1 MSNAAETSC
10 PHCDPTVVGKD
21 HIPEK
26 IGMHLIAPMMR
37 TLDPLMT
44 LLSMFPRT
52 KSMTEQALFIPTFR
66 LALAIKLARE
76 EAVQDTQAEIYNRT
90 LVVAQEAKNRGLR
103 INVVKVLGLTTHHF
117 SIETPGGKR
126 YFERLP
132 LPFSGAVLPID
143 VDDKSQLKDLLLA
156 HHLPTPKG
164 EVFRDVDTALEYVR
178 AHIGFPVVVK
188 PRSGSLSKHVSSPVR
203 NPQELSIAIAIARM
217 ITREFIVEEY
227 VPGKVHR
234 VTMVDGVLV
243 ASCWR
248 EPANIVGDGE
258 HTIRE
263 LIARKNQDPRR
274 GGPNERNYTL
284 HKILTGKKTEEML
297 SAQGVHFESIPQQGE
312 KISVHDKVVLA
323 AGADIHD
330 NTEELHPVNI
340 RLFTEVARLCG
351 VPLIGIDCIAADL
364 SIPYTEQPFG
374 IIEVNSHPYID
385 MHHVP
390 STGKVRNVAGALLD
404 LYLAQS

>member
-178 AHIGFPVVVK
+178 AHIGFPVVV
-188 PRSGSLSKHVSSPVR
+188 
-203 NPQELSIAIAIARM
+203 
-217 ITREFIVEEY
+217 
-227 VPGKVHR
+227 
-234 VTMVDGVLV
+234 
-243 ASCWR
+243 
-248 EPANIVGDGE
+248 
-258 HTIRE
+258 
-263 LIARKNQDPRR
+263 
-274 GGPNERNYTL
+274 
-284 HKILTGKKTEEML
+284 
-297 SAQGVHFESIPQQGE
+297 SAQCSQRTVDASQC
-312 KISVHDKVVLA
+312 KSVSRGSMNSACRPTAQRARRHHGRCGTI
-323 AGADIHD
+323 AGAS
-330 NTEELHPVNI
+330 
-340 RLFTEVARLCG
+340 RYG
-351 VPLIGIDCIAADL
+351 
-364 SIPYTEQPFG
+364 
-374 IIEVNSHPYID
+374 
-385 MHHVP
+385 
-390 STGKVRNVAGALLD
+390 
-404 LYLAQS
+404 